1 MNVMSYNAMTAHTM
15 CEASCACLQAR
26 EFPDDKVLS
35 PRCIVQIGLATQ
47 THHALLCVCVCV
59 CPGPKVLSRMTCIM
73 VVQSCSQHPSE
84 AWVTKAVTTVDIPHT
99 CEQGLRLP

>member
-59 CPGPKVLSRMTCIM
+59 CVSWAKSIVTHDVYNGSTVM
-73 VVQSCSQHPSE
+73 QSAS
-84 AWVTKAVTTVDIPHT
+84 V
-99 CEQGLRLP
+99 